1 MEARKAD
8 LTKLTRDIVP
18 YLMEHNTEA
27 EACDLLM
34 EVEKLDDLEQYV
46 DENAYQRVCLYLK
59 RLVISITFL
68 YSSLSSYIAVCIFY
82 DHSCLIECLSHR
94 QILVCMQIQFQT
106 VNIQ

>member
-1 MEARKAD
+1 MTYRNACDCRHLTGEVAQEWQVVEGDAVEARKAA
-8 LTKLTRDIVP
+8 LTKLIRDIVP

-59 RLVISITFL
+59 RFGYFRYFL
-68 YSSLSSYIAVCIFY
+68 
-82 DHSCLIECLSHR
+82 
-94 QILVCMQIQFQT
+94 
-106 VNIQ
+106 

>member
-1 MEARKAD
+1 MYRNSRRCRHLTGEVAQEWQELEGDTVEARKAD

-59 RLVISITFL
+59 RFVDFRNFFK
-68 YSSLSSYIAVCIFY
+68 YF
-82 DHSCLIECLSHR
+82 
-94 QILVCMQIQFQT
+94 F
-106 VNIQ
+106 